1 MTSTVDTNDVL
12 LISSKLSILEQ
23 PLNTLLN
30 IEDVLIPKINYTS
43 VKLANNVNTSTTSST
58 SSTSTTNTN
67 TDTYIISRNISDEYN
82 DSITSNLDNDTYN
95 YIVDDFQKID
105 VPEKET
111 LEEIY
116 THVILEKQN
125 KSDSADHDDDIDT
138 LIQNITSEISTINDQ
153 IRDNITTTQ
162 ILLANTPDAKNYSDV
177 DIKFIGRL
185 TDLLNEYKNSILWNT
200 INININRNDKKID

>member
-1 MTSTVDTNDVL
+1 MTSQVDTNDVP

-43 VKLANNVNTSTTSST
+43 VKLANNVNTSTS
-58 SSTSTTNTN
+58 TN
-67 TDTYIISRNISDEYN
+67 TDKYIISRNISNEYN

-105 VPEKET
+105 NPEKET

-116 THVILEKQN
+116 TNVILEKQT
-125 KSDSADHDDDIDT
+125 KGESDGDEDIDI
-138 LIQNITSEISTINDQ
+138 LIQNITSEISNINDQ

-162 ILLANTPDAKNYSDV
+162 ILLANTPDGKSYSNAEK
-177 DIKFIGRL
+177 KFIGRL

-200 INININRNDKKID
+200 INININSNDKKID

>member
-58 SSTSTTNTN
+58 SSTNTN
-67 TDTYIISRNISDEYN
+67 TDKYIISRNISDEYN

-105 VPEKET
+105 VPEKR
-111 LEEIY
+111 
-116 THVILEKQN
+116 
-125 KSDSADHDDDIDT
+125 
-138 LIQNITSEISTINDQ
+138 NIRRNLHTC
-153 IRDNITTTQ
+153 NIGKT
-162 ILLANTPDAKNYSDV
+162 K
-177 DIKFIGRL
+177 
-185 TDLLNEYKNSILWNT
+185 
-200 INININRNDKKID
+200 

>member
-1 MTSTVDTNDVL
+1 MNTTVDTNIVP

-43 VKLANNVNTSTTSST
+43 VKLAKNVNTST
-58 SSTSTTNTN
+58 STSTN
-67 TDTYIISRNISDEYN
+67 TDKYIISRNISNEYN

-105 VPEKET
+105 NPEKET

-116 THVILEKQN
+116 TNVILEKQT
-125 KSDSADHDDDIDT
+125 KGESDGDEDIDI
-138 LIQNITSEISTINDQ
+138 LIQNITSEISNINDQ
-153 IRDNITTTQ
+153 IKDNITITQ
-162 ILLANTPDAKNYSDV
+162 ILLANTPDGKSYSV
-177 DIKFIGRL
+177 DDINFISDL
-185 TDLLNEYKNSILWNT
+185 TELLNKYKNSILWNS
-200 INININRNDKKID
+200 INNNIN

>member
-1 MTSTVDTNDVL
+1 MNTTVDTNIVP

-43 VKLANNVNTSTTSST
+43 VKLAKNVNTSTT
-58 SSTSTTNTN
+58 TSTTTSTN
-67 TDTYIISRNISDEYN
+67 TDKYIISRNISNEYN

-105 VPEKET
+105 NPEKET

-116 THVILEKQN
+116 TNVILEKQT
-125 KSDSADHDDDIDT
+125 KGESDGDDDIDT
-138 LIQNITSEISTINDQ
+138 LIQNITSEISNINDQ
-153 IRDNITTTQ
+153 IKDNITITQ
-162 ILLANTPDAKNYSDV
+162 ILLANTQDNKNYSDA
-177 DIKFIGRL
+177 DINFIRQL
-185 TDLLNEYKNSILWNT
+185 TDLLNKYKNSILWNS
-200 INININRNDKKID
+200 INNNIN

>member
-1 MTSTVDTNDVL
+1 MNTTVDTNIVP

-43 VKLANNVNTSTTSST
+43 VKLAKNTSTTT
-58 SSTSTTNTN
+58 STSTS
-67 TDTYIISRNISDEYN
+67 TDKYIISRNISNEYN

-105 VPEKET
+105 NPEKET

-116 THVILEKQN
+116 TNVILEKQT
-125 KSDSADHDDDIDT
+125 KGESDGDDDIDT
-138 LIQNITSEISTINDQ
+138 LIQNITSEISNINDQ
-153 IRDNITTTQ
+153 IKDNITITQ
-162 ILLANTPDAKNYSDV
+162 ILLANTQDNKNYSDA
-177 DIKFIGRL
+177 DINFIRQL
-185 TDLLNEYKNSILWNT
+185 TDLLNKYKNSILWNS
-200 INININRNDKKID
+200 INNNIN

>member
-1 MTSTVDTNDVL
+1 MNTTVDTNIVP

-43 VKLANNVNTSTTSST
+43 VKLAKNVNTNT
-58 SSTSTTNTN
+58 TTNT
-67 TDTYIISRNISDEYN
+67 DKYIISRNISNEYN

-105 VPEKET
+105 NPEKET

-116 THVILEKQN
+116 TNVILEKQT
-125 KSDSADHDDDIDT
+125 KGESDGDDDIDT
-138 LIQNITSEISTINDQ
+138 LIQNITSEISNINDQ
-153 IRDNITTTQ
+153 IKDNITITQ
-162 ILLANTPDAKNYSDV
+162 ILLANTQDNKNYSDA
-177 DIKFIGRL
+177 DINFIRQL
-185 TDLLNEYKNSILWNT
+185 TDLLNEYKNSILWNS
-200 INININRNDKKID
+200 INNNIN

>member
-58 SSTSTTNTN
+58 SSTST
-67 TDTYIISRNISDEYN
+67 DKYIISRNISNEYN

-105 VPEKET
+105 NPEKET

-116 THVILEKQN
+116 THVILEKQT
-125 KSDSADHDDDIDT
+125 KGESDGDDDIDT
-138 LIQNITSEISTINDQ
+138 LIQNITSEISNINDQ
-153 IRDNITTTQ
+153 IKDNITTTQ
-162 ILLANTPDAKNYSDV
+162 ILLANTPDAKNYSDA

-200 INININRNDKKID
+200 INININ

>member
-1 MTSTVDTNDVL
+1 MNTTVDTNIVP

-43 VKLANNVNTSTTSST
+43 VKIAKNVNTSTT
-58 SSTSTTNTN
+58 TSTTTSTN
-67 TDTYIISRNISDEYN
+67 TDKYIISRNISNEYN

-105 VPEKET
+105 NPEKET

-116 THVILEKQN
+116 TNVILEKQT
-125 KSDSADHDDDIDT
+125 KGESDGDDDIDT
-138 LIQNITSEISTINDQ
+138 LIQNITSEISNINDQ
-153 IRDNITTTQ
+153 IKDNITITQ
-162 ILLANTPDAKNYSDV
+162 ILLANTQDKKNYSDA
-177 DIKFIGRL
+177 DINFIRQL
-185 TDLLNEYKNSILWNT
+185 TDLLNKYKNSILWNS
-200 INININRNDKKID
+200 INNNIN

>member
-1 MTSTVDTNDVL
+1 MNTTVDTNIVP

-43 VKLANNVNTSTTSST
+43 VKLAKNVNTNTSTTT
-58 SSTSTTNTN
+58 STSTS
-67 TDTYIISRNISDEYN
+67 TDKYIISRNISNEYN

-105 VPEKET
+105 NPEKET

-116 THVILEKQN
+116 TNVILEKQT
-125 KSDSADHDDDIDT
+125 KGESDGDDDIDT
-138 LIQNITSEISTINDQ
+138 LIQNITSEISNINDQ
-153 IRDNITTTQ
+153 IKDNITITQ
-162 ILLANTPDAKNYSDV
+162 ILLANTQDNKNYSV
-177 DIKFIGRL
+177 DDINFIRQL
-185 TDLLNEYKNSILWNT
+185 TELLNKYKNSILWNS
-200 INININRNDKKID
+200 INNNIN

>member
-1 MTSTVDTNDVL
+1 MNTTVDTNIVP

-43 VKLANNVNTSTTSST
+43 VKLAKNT
-58 SSTSTTNTN
+58 STSTTTSTS
-67 TDTYIISRNISDEYN
+67 TDKYIISRNISNEYN

-105 VPEKET
+105 NPEKET

-116 THVILEKQN
+116 TNVILEKQT
-125 KSDSADHDDDIDT
+125 KGESDGDEDIDI
-138 LIQNITSEISTINDQ
+138 LIQNITSEISNINDQ
-153 IRDNITTTQ
+153 IKDNITITQ
-162 ILLANTPDAKNYSDV
+162 ILLANTPDNKNYSDD
-177 DIKFIGRL
+177 DITFIREL
-185 TDLLNEYKNSILWNT
+185 TKLLNKYKNSILWNS
-200 INININRNDKKID
+200 INNNIN

>member
-1 MTSTVDTNDVL
+1 MNTTVDTNIVP

-43 VKLANNVNTSTTSST
+43 VKLAKNT
-58 SSTSTTNTN
+58 STSTTTSTS
-67 TDTYIISRNISDEYN
+67 TDKYIISRNISNEYN

-105 VPEKET
+105 NPEKET

-116 THVILEKQN
+116 TNVILEKQT
-125 KSDSADHDDDIDT
+125 KGESDGDEDIDI
-138 LIQNITSEISTINDQ
+138 LIQNITSEISNINDQ
-153 IRDNITTTQ
+153 IKDNITITQ
-162 ILLANTPDAKNYSDV
+162 ILLANTPDNKNYSDD
-177 DIKFIGRL
+177 DINFIREL
-185 TDLLNEYKNSILWNT
+185 TELLNEYKNSILWNS
-200 INININRNDKKID
+200 INNNIN

>member
-1 MTSTVDTNDVL
+1 MNTTVDTNIVP

-43 VKLANNVNTSTTSST
+43 VKLAKNVNTST
-58 SSTSTTNTN
+58 STSTS
-67 TDTYIISRNISDEYN
+67 TDKYIISRNISNEYN

-105 VPEKET
+105 NPEKET

-116 THVILEKQN
+116 TNVILEKQT
-125 KSDSADHDDDIDT
+125 KGESDGDEDIDI
-138 LIQNITSEISTINDQ
+138 LIQNITSEISNINDQ
-153 IRDNITTTQ
+153 IKDNITITQ
-162 ILLANTPDAKNYSDV
+162 ILLANTQDNKNYSDA
-177 DIKFIGRL
+177 DIKFIDRL
-185 TDLLNEYKNSILWNT
+185 TDLLNKYKNSILWNS
-200 INININRNDKKID
+200 INNNIN

>member
-1 MTSTVDTNDVL
+1 MNTTVDTNIVP

-43 VKLANNVNTSTTSST
+43 VKLAKNTSTTT
-58 SSTSTTNTN
+58 STSTN
-67 TDTYIISRNISDEYN
+67 TDKYIISRNISNEYN

-105 VPEKET
+105 NPEKET

-116 THVILEKQN
+116 TNVILEKQT
-125 KSDSADHDDDIDT
+125 KGESDGDDDIDT
-138 LIQNITSEISTINDQ
+138 LIQNITSEISNINDQ
-153 IRDNITTTQ
+153 IKDNITITQ
-162 ILLANTPDAKNYSDV
+162 ILLANTQDNKNYSDA
-177 DIKFIGRL
+177 DINFIRQL
-185 TDLLNEYKNSILWNT
+185 TDLLNKYKNSILWNS
-200 INININRNDKKID
+200 INNNIN

>member
-1 MTSTVDTNDVL
+1 MNTTVDTNIVP

-43 VKLANNVNTSTTSST
+43 VKLAKNVNTNT
-58 SSTSTTNTN
+58 STSTSTN
-67 TDTYIISRNISDEYN
+67 TDKYIISRNISNEYN

-105 VPEKET
+105 NPEKET

-116 THVILEKQN
+116 TNVILEKQT
-125 KSDSADHDDDIDT
+125 KGESDGDDDIDT
-138 LIQNITSEISTINDQ
+138 LIQNITSEISNINDQ
-153 IRDNITTTQ
+153 IKDNITITQ
-162 ILLANTPDAKNYSDV
+162 ILLANTQDNKNYSDA
-177 DIKFIGRL
+177 DINFIRQL
-185 TDLLNEYKNSILWNT
+185 TDLLNKYKNSILWNS
-200 INININRNDKKID
+200 INNNIN

>member
-1 MTSTVDTNDVL
+1 MNTTVDTNIVP

-43 VKLANNVNTSTTSST
+43 VKLAKNTSTTT
-58 SSTSTTNTN
+58 STN
-67 TDTYIISRNISDEYN
+67 TDKYIISRNISNEYN

-105 VPEKET
+105 NPEKET

-116 THVILEKQN
+116 TNVILEKQT
-125 KSDSADHDDDIDT
+125 KGESDGDDDIDT
-138 LIQNITSEISTINDQ
+138 LIQNITSEISNINDQ
-153 IRDNITTTQ
+153 IKDNITITQ
-162 ILLANTPDAKNYSDV
+162 ILLANTQDNKNYSDA
-177 DIKFIGRL
+177 DINFIRQL
-185 TDLLNEYKNSILWNT
+185 TDLLNEYKNSILWNS
-200 INININRNDKKID
+200 INNNIN

>member
-1 MTSTVDTNDVL
+1 MNTTVDTNIVP

-43 VKLANNVNTSTTSST
+43 VKLAKNVNTSTT
-58 SSTSTTNTN
+58 TSTTTSTN
-67 TDTYIISRNISDEYN
+67 TDKYIISRNISNEYN

-105 VPEKET
+105 NPEKET

-116 THVILEKQN
+116 TNVILEKQT
-125 KSDSADHDDDIDT
+125 KGESDGDDDIDT
-138 LIQNITSEISTINDQ
+138 LIQNITSEISNINDQ
-153 IRDNITTTQ
+153 IKDNITITQ
-162 ILLANTPDAKNYSDV
+162 ILLANTQDNKNYSDA
-177 DIKFIGRL
+177 DINFIRQL
-185 TDLLNEYKNSILWNT
+185 TELLNKYKNSILWNS
-200 INININRNDKKID
+200 INNNIN

>member
-1 MTSTVDTNDVL
+1 MNTTVDTNIVP

-43 VKLANNVNTSTTSST
+43 VKLAKNVNTNT
-58 SSTSTTNTN
+58 STSTTTN
-67 TDTYIISRNISDEYN
+67 TDKYIISRNISNEYN

-105 VPEKET
+105 NPEKET

-116 THVILEKQN
+116 TNVILEKQT
-125 KSDSADHDDDIDT
+125 KGESDGDDDIDT
-138 LIQNITSEISTINDQ
+138 LIQNITSEISNINDH
-153 IRDNITTTQ
+153 IKDNITITQ
-162 ILLANTPDAKNYSDV
+162 ILLANTQDNKNYSDA
-177 DIKFIGRL
+177 DINFIRQL
-185 TDLLNEYKNSILWNT
+185 TDLLNKYKNSILWNS
-200 INININRNDKKID
+200 INNNIN

>member
-1 MTSTVDTNDVL
+1 MNTTVDTNIVP

-43 VKLANNVNTSTTSST
+43 VKLAKNTSTTT
-58 SSTSTTNTN
+58 STN
-67 TDTYIISRNISDEYN
+67 TDKYIISRNISNEYN

-105 VPEKET
+105 NPEKET

-116 THVILEKQN
+116 TNVILEKQT
-125 KSDSADHDDDIDT
+125 KGESDGDEDIDI
-138 LIQNITSEISTINDQ
+138 LIQNITSEISNINDQ
-153 IRDNITTTQ
+153 IKDNITITQ
-162 ILLANTPDAKNYSDV
+162 ILLANTQDNKNYSV
-177 DIKFIGRL
+177 DDINFINSL
-185 TDLLNEYKNSILWNT
+185 TKLLNEYKNSILWNS
-200 INININRNDKKID
+200 INNNIN

>member
-1 MTSTVDTNDVL
+1 MNTTVDTNIVP

-43 VKLANNVNTSTTSST
+43 VKLAKNTSTTT
-58 SSTSTTNTN
+58 STN
-67 TDTYIISRNISDEYN
+67 TDKYIISRNISNEYN

-105 VPEKET
+105 NPEKET

-116 THVILEKQN
+116 TNVILEKQT
-125 KSDSADHDDDIDT
+125 KGESDGDDDIDT
-138 LIQNITSEISTINDQ
+138 LIQNITSEISNINDQ
-153 IRDNITTTQ
+153 IKDNITITQ
-162 ILLANTPDAKNYSDV
+162 ILLANTQDKKNYSDA
-177 DIKFIGRL
+177 DINFIRQL
-185 TDLLNEYKNSILWNT
+185 TDLLNKYKNSILWNS
-200 INININRNDKKID
+200 INNNIN

>member
-1 MTSTVDTNDVL
+1 MNTTVDTNIVP

-43 VKLANNVNTSTTSST
+43 VKLAKNVNTNT
-58 SSTSTTNTN
+58 STSTTTN
-67 TDTYIISRNISDEYN
+67 TDKYIISRNISNEYN

-105 VPEKET
+105 NPEKET

-116 THVILEKQN
+116 TNVILEKQT
-125 KSDSADHDDDIDT
+125 KGESDGDDDIDT
-138 LIQNITSEISTINDQ
+138 LIQNITSEISNINDQ
-153 IRDNITTTQ
+153 IKDNITITQ
-162 ILLANTPDAKNYSDV
+162 ILLANTQDNKNYSDA
-177 DIKFIGRL
+177 DINFIRQL
-185 TDLLNEYKNSILWNT
+185 TDLLNKYKNSILWNS
-200 INININRNDKKID
+200 INNNIN

>member
-43 VKLANNVNTSTTSST
+43 VKLANNVNTST
-58 SSTSTTNTN
+58 STTNTN
-67 TDTYIISRNISDEYN
+67 TDKYIISRNISNEYN

-105 VPEKET
+105 NPEKET

-116 THVILEKQN
+116 TNVILEKQT
-125 KSDSADHDDDIDT
+125 KGESDGDDDIDT
-138 LIQNITSEISTINDQ
+138 LIQNITSEISNINDQ
-153 IRDNITTTQ
+153 IKDNITITQ
-162 ILLANTPDAKNYSDV
+162 ILLANTQDNKNYSV
-177 DIKFIGRL
+177 DDINFIRQL
-185 TDLLNEYKNSILWNT
+185 TELLNKYKNSILWNS
-200 INININRNDKKID
+200 INNNIN

>member
-58 SSTSTTNTN
+58 SSTST
-67 TDTYIISRNISDEYN
+67 DKYIISRNISDEYN

-125 KSDSADHDDDIDT
+125 KSDSADDDDIDI
-138 LIQNITSEISTINDQ
+138 LIQNITTEISTINDQ

-162 ILLANTPDAKNYSDV
+162 ILLANTPDAKNYSDA

>member
-1 MTSTVDTNDVL
+1 MNTTVDTNIVP

-43 VKLANNVNTSTTSST
+43 VKLAKNVNTSTTTST
-58 SSTSTTNTN
+58 TTNTN
-67 TDTYIISRNISDEYN
+67 TDKYIISRNISNEYN

-105 VPEKET
+105 NPEKET

-116 THVILEKQN
+116 TNVILEKQT
-125 KSDSADHDDDIDT
+125 KGESDGDDDIDT
-138 LIQNITSEISTINDQ
+138 LIQNITSEISNINDQ
-153 IRDNITTTQ
+153 IKDNITITQ
-162 ILLANTPDAKNYSDV
+162 ILLANTQDKKNYSDA
-177 DIKFIGRL
+177 DINFIRQL
-185 TDLLNEYKNSILWNT
+185 TDLLNKYKNSILWNSNNN
-200 INININRNDKKID
+200 NIN

>member
-1 MTSTVDTNDVL
+1 MNTTVDTNIVP

-43 VKLANNVNTSTTSST
+43 VKLAKN
-58 SSTSTTNTN
+58 TNTN
-67 TDTYIISRNISDEYN
+67 TTTNTDKYIISRNISNEYN

-105 VPEKET
+105 NPEKET

-116 THVILEKQN
+116 TNVILEKQT
-125 KSDSADHDDDIDT
+125 KGESDGDDDIDT
-138 LIQNITSEISTINDQ
+138 LIQNITSEISNINDQ
-153 IRDNITTTQ
+153 IKDNITITQ
-162 ILLANTPDAKNYSDV
+162 ILLANTQDNKNYSV
-177 DIKFIGRL
+177 DDINFIRQL
-185 TDLLNEYKNSILWNT
+185 TELLNKYKNSILWNS
-200 INININRNDKKID
+200 INNNIN

>member
-58 SSTSTTNTN
+58 STTNTN
-67 TDTYIISRNISDEYN
+67 TDKYIISRNISDEYN

-125 KSDSADHDDDIDT
+125 KSDSADDDDIDI
-138 LIQNITSEISTINDQ
+138 LIQNITTEISTINDQ

-162 ILLANTPDAKNYSDV
+162 ILLANTPDAKNYSDA

-200 INININRNDKKID
+200 ININRNDKKID

>member
-1 MTSTVDTNDVL
+1 MNTTVDTNIVP

-43 VKLANNVNTSTTSST
+43 VKLAKNVNTSTT
-58 SSTSTTNTN
+58 TSTTTSTN
-67 TDTYIISRNISDEYN
+67 TDKYIISRNISNEYN

-105 VPEKET
+105 NPEKET

-116 THVILEKQN
+116 TNVILEKQT
-125 KSDSADHDDDIDT
+125 KGESDGDDDIDT
-138 LIQNITSEISTINDQ
+138 LIQNITSEISNINDQ
-153 IRDNITTTQ
+153 IKDNITITQ
-162 ILLANTPDAKNYSDV
+162 ILLANTQDKKNYSDA
-177 DIKFIGRL
+177 DINFIRQL
-185 TDLLNEYKNSILWNT
+185 TDLLNKYKNSILWNS
-200 INININRNDKKID
+200 INNNIN

>member
-1 MTSTVDTNDVL
+1 MNTTVDTNIVP

-43 VKLANNVNTSTTSST
+43 VKLAKNVNTNTSTTT
-58 SSTSTTNTN
+58 STST
-67 TDTYIISRNISDEYN
+67 DKYIISRNISNEYN

-105 VPEKET
+105 NPEKET

-116 THVILEKQN
+116 TNVILEKQT
-125 KSDSADHDDDIDT
+125 KGESDGDDDIDT
-138 LIQNITSEISTINDQ
+138 LIQNITSEISNINDQ
-153 IRDNITTTQ
+153 IKDNITITQ
-162 ILLANTPDAKNYSDV
+162 ILLANTQDNKNYSDA
-177 DIKFIGRL
+177 DINFINSL
-185 TDLLNEYKNSILWNT
+185 TDLLNKYKNEK
-200 INININRNDKKID
+200 RNNLFLFK

>member
-1 MTSTVDTNDVL
+1 MNTTVDTNIVP

-43 VKLANNVNTSTTSST
+43 VKLAKNVSTST
-58 SSTSTTNTN
+58 STSTTTN
-67 TDTYIISRNISDEYN
+67 TDKYIISRNISNEYN

-105 VPEKET
+105 NPEKET

-116 THVILEKQN
+116 TNVILEKQT
-125 KSDSADHDDDIDT
+125 KGESDGDDDIDT
-138 LIQNITSEISTINDQ
+138 LIQNITSEISNINDQ
-153 IRDNITTTQ
+153 IKDNITITQ
-162 ILLANTPDAKNYSDV
+162 ILLANTQDNKNYSDA
-177 DIKFIGRL
+177 DIKFIDRL
-185 TDLLNEYKNSILWNT
+185 TDLLNKYKNSILWNS
-200 INININRNDKKID
+200 INNNIN

>member
-1 MTSTVDTNDVL
+1 MNTTVDTNIVP

-43 VKLANNVNTSTTSST
+43 VKLAKNTSTTT
-58 SSTSTTNTN
+58 STN
-67 TDTYIISRNISDEYN
+67 TDKYIISRNISNEYN

-105 VPEKET
+105 NPEKET

-116 THVILEKQN
+116 TNVILEKQT
-125 KSDSADHDDDIDT
+125 KGESDGDEDIDI
-138 LIQNITSEISTINDQ
+138 LIQNITSEISNINDQ
-153 IRDNITTTQ
+153 IKDNITITQ
-162 ILLANTPDAKNYSDV
+162 ILLANTPDNKNYSED
-177 DIKFIGRL
+177 DIKFIRDL
-185 TDLLNEYKNSILWNT
+185 TKLLNEYKNSILWNS
-200 INININRNDKKID
+200 INNNIN

>member
-1 MTSTVDTNDVL
+1 MNTTVDTNIVP

-43 VKLANNVNTSTTSST
+43 VKLAKNVNTSTS
-58 SSTSTTNTN
+58 TN
-67 TDTYIISRNISDEYN
+67 TDKYIISRNISNEYN

-105 VPEKET
+105 NPEKET

-116 THVILEKQN
+116 TNVILEKQT
-125 KSDSADHDDDIDT
+125 KGESDGDDDIDT
-138 LIQNITSEISTINDQ
+138 LIQNITSEISNINDQ
-153 IRDNITTTQ
+153 IKDNITITQ
-162 ILLANTPDAKNYSDV
+162 ILLANTQDNKNYSDA
-177 DIKFIGRL
+177 DIKFIDRL
-185 TDLLNEYKNSILWNT
+185 TDLLNKYKNSILWNS
-200 INININRNDKKID
+200 INNNIN

>member
-1 MTSTVDTNDVL
+1 MNTTVDTNIVP

-43 VKLANNVNTSTTSST
+43 VKLAKNVNTNTSTTT
-58 SSTSTTNTN
+58 STSTS
-67 TDTYIISRNISDEYN
+67 TDKYIISRNISNEYN

-105 VPEKET
+105 NPEKET

-116 THVILEKQN
+116 TNVILEKQT
-125 KSDSADHDDDIDT
+125 KGESDGDDDIDT
-138 LIQNITSEISTINDQ
+138 LIQNITSEISNINDQ
-153 IRDNITTTQ
+153 IKDNITITQ
-162 ILLANTPDAKNYSDV
+162 ILLANTQDNKNYSDA
-177 DIKFIGRL
+177 DINFIRQL
-185 TDLLNEYKNSILWNT
+185 TDLLNKYKNSILWNS
-200 INININRNDKKID
+200 INNNIN

>member
-1 MTSTVDTNDVL
+1 MNTTVDTNIVP

-43 VKLANNVNTSTTSST
+43 VKLAKNT
-58 SSTSTTNTN
+58 STSTTTSTS
-67 TDTYIISRNISDEYN
+67 TDKYIISRNISNEYN

-105 VPEKET
+105 NPEKET

-116 THVILEKQN
+116 TNVILEKQT
-125 KSDSADHDDDIDT
+125 KGESDGDEDIDI
-138 LIQNITSEISTINDQ
+138 LIQNITSEISNINDQ
-153 IRDNITTTQ
+153 IKDNITITQ
-162 ILLANTPDAKNYSDV
+162 ILLANTPDNKNYSDD
-177 DIKFIGRL
+177 DINFIRDL
-185 TDLLNEYKNSILWNT
+185 TELLNEYKNSILWNS
-200 INININRNDKKID
+200 INNNIN

>member
-1 MTSTVDTNDVL
+1 MNTTVDTNIVP

-43 VKLANNVNTSTTSST
+43 VKLAKNVNTST
-58 SSTSTTNTN
+58 STSTS
-67 TDTYIISRNISDEYN
+67 TDKYIISRNISNEYN

-105 VPEKET
+105 NPEKET

-116 THVILEKQN
+116 TNVILEKQT
-125 KSDSADHDDDIDT
+125 KGESDGDEDIDI
-138 LIQNITSEISTINDQ
+138 LIQNITSEISNINDQ
-153 IRDNITTTQ
+153 IKDNITITQ
-162 ILLANTPDAKNYSDV
+162 ILLANTPDGKSYSV
-177 DIKFIGRL
+177 DDINFISDL
-185 TDLLNEYKNSILWNT
+185 TELLNKYKNSILWNS
-200 INININRNDKKID
+200 INNNIN

>member
-1 MTSTVDTNDVL
+1 MNTTVDTNIVP

-43 VKLANNVNTSTTSST
+43 VKLAKNVNTNT
-58 SSTSTTNTN
+58 STSTTTN
-67 TDTYIISRNISDEYN
+67 TDKYIISRNISNEYN

-125 KSDSADHDDDIDT
+125 KSDSADDDDIDI
-138 LIQNITSEISTINDQ
+138 LIQNITTEISTINDQ

-162 ILLANTPDAKNYSDV
+162 ILLANTQDNKNYSDA

-185 TDLLNEYKNSILWNT
+185 TDLLNEYKNSILWNS
-200 INININRNDKKID
+200 INNNIN

>member
-1 MTSTVDTNDVL
+1 MNTTVDTNIVP

-43 VKLANNVNTSTTSST
+43 VKLAKNVNTSTS
-58 SSTSTTNTN
+58 TN
-67 TDTYIISRNISDEYN
+67 TDKYIISRNISNEYN

-105 VPEKET
+105 NPEKET

-116 THVILEKQN
+116 TNVILEKQT
-125 KSDSADHDDDIDT
+125 KGESDGDDDIDT
-138 LIQNITSEISTINDQ
+138 LIQNITSEISNINDQ
-153 IRDNITTTQ
+153 IKDNITITQ
-162 ILLANTPDAKNYSDV
+162 ILLANTQDNKNYSV
-177 DIKFIGRL
+177 DDINFIRQL
-185 TDLLNEYKNSILWNT
+185 TELLNKYKNSILWNS
-200 INININRNDKKID
+200 INNNIN

>member
-58 SSTSTTNTN
+58 SSTNTN
-67 TDTYIISRNISDEYN
+67 TDKYIISRNISDEYN

-125 KSDSADHDDDIDT
+125 KSDSADDDDIDI
-138 LIQNITSEISTINDQ
+138 LIQNITTEISTINDQ

-162 ILLANTPDAKNYSDV
+162 ILLANTPDAKNYSDA

-200 INININRNDKKID
+200 ININRNDKKID